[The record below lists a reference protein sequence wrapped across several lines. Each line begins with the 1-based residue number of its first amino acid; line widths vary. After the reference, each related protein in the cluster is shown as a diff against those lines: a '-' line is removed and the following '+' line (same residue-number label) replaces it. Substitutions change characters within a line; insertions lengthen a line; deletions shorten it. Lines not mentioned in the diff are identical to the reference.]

1 MKKVL
6 SICLILTMVI
16 GCLAGCSDNSGGG
29 TQKTTQAGDNKTGGE
44 DKSTAG
50 NDASAGT
57 EDGNKDEAG
66 SESPAGSEA
75 PTGETQ
81 APAASGEGFKVGI
94 NYFGSASYALLLLK
108 KNSEV
113 VVEAFGGTPMSIDDE
128 FNVEKIITD
137 VENMIQSGCDGIVF
151 WGPVETLYPTVS
163 QMCLDAEVP
172 FVLCDKAPTNQD
184 VIDELLENPY
194 FAGAITPDNR
204 SYGVGMAEY
213 ALEQG
218 WKTCIISAPGIGDAS
233 GTPRMEGFKEVFEA
247 GGGEILD
254 ELHSDDTAS
263 AQTKTEDSL
272 VANPNPDFIYCTGSD
287 FGIAALGA
295 LEKFDYDTTVLTSD
309 FDETVL
315 NALGDGKLPILN
327 GDSLICGTYSAIML
341 QNFLDGTPLKDDSG
355 KAPWI
360 TDVKFFFIQPNQLE
374 LYNKFWIQE
383 HCYSD
388 EEMRQMSGKNNPD
401 FDYNAF
407 LDIVHNYSFAERLQ
421 AKMSEG
427 KITEDELKAAGVLE

>member
-1 MKKVL
+1 MKKTRKLLCMVL
-6 SICLILTMVI
+6 ALAMVL
-16 GCLAGCSDNSGGG
+16 GCLAGCSDSGSGGDAAKS
-29 TQKTTQAGDNKTGGE
+29 TQAAGGDNKGGDGEDTTAPAGDAQAGDSQNGDTQGNTAAGDGKDNAGGL
-44 DKSTAG
+44 KI
-50 NDASAGT
+50 
-57 EDGNKDEAG
+57 
-66 SESPAGSEA
+66 
-75 PTGETQ
+75 
-81 APAASGEGFKVGI
+81 GI

-113 VVEAFGGTPMSIDDE
+113 VVQAFGGTPMSIDDE

-163 QMCLDAEVP
+163 QMCLDAQVP
-172 FVLCDKAPTNQD
+172 FVLCDKAPTNQEI
-184 VIDELLENPY
+184 IDELLENPY

-247 GGGEILD
+247 GGGQILD
-254 ELHSDDTAS
+254 ELHSDDSAS

-272 VANPNPDFIYCTGSD
+272 VANPDPDFIYCTGSD

-295 LEKFDYDTTVLTSD
+295 LEKYDYDTAVLTSD

-315 NALGDGKLPILN
+315 KALGDGKLPILN

-341 QNFLDGTPLKDDSG
+341 QNYLDDTPLKDENG

-360 TDVKFFFIQPNQLE
+360 TDVKYFFIQPDQLA
-374 LYNKFWIQE
+374 LYDKFWIQE

-407 LDIVHNYSFAERLQ
+407 LDVVHNYSFAERLQ
-421 AKMSEG
+421 AKMAEG
-427 KITEDELKAAGVLE
+427 KVTEDELKAAGVK